1 MESQVAVLL
10 VDCDRDVLDYLETAL
25 LCEGCSV
32 EKVAT
37 WRDAA
42 ELLSEYPDSYQALL
56 LDASGVKQNQFQV
69 IREVRASNAHLPI
82 IVLSASLT
90 QAEAAECRRAGAT
103 EYLAKPLRSEDLSQ
117 IGSLARAFPALQERA
132 RSVQECSP
140 QVLLGSSPGMIEA
153 RGILKVAGA
162 SSIPVLIRGETGSG
176 KEVMARELHMRS
188 PRANRPFV
196 KLNCAALPAELVE
209 SELFGYE
216 RGAFT
221 GAFQRKLGLFELADS
236 GTIFLDEIGDMDIKL
251 QAKLLQVLQDRE
263 FKRLGGK
270 ETIRVDVRV
279 VAATHRDL
287 EKSIIDGSFR
297 EDLYYRLNVVTLELP
312 PLRERG
318 EDIIRLAEL
327 LLKKHCPAGEVPAI
341 TPALRQ
347 ALLEHNWP
355 GNVRELENL
364 MQRFLLFRNA
374 EMVLRDMRP
383 RLRSASP
390 TQINIAAAAAAAA
403 AASAPTAVNGNVN
416 YDSLSAA
423 QSANGMP
430 VAVPPA
436 IPAPLGASLS
446 PLEAAAKAKDRAE
459 TKAILEALDAA
470 RWNRKQAARI
480 LNIDYKALLYRMKK
494 LALEQTPVALTMD
507 RTQPQA

>member
-1 MESQVAVLL
+1 M
-10 VDCDRDVLDYLETAL
+10 DYLETAF

-32 EKVAT
+32 EKVTT
-37 WRDAA
+37 WRDAT
-42 ELLSEYPDSYQALL
+42 ELLAESPDGYQALL
-56 LDASGVKQNQFQV
+56 LDASGVKQNRFQV
-69 IREVRASNAHLPI
+69 IRELRASNPHLPI
-82 IVLSASLT
+82 IVLSAALT
-90 QAEAAECRRAGAT
+90 QAEAQESRRAGAT
-103 EYLAKPLRSEDLSQ
+103 EYLSKPLRSEDLSHV
-117 IGSLARAFPALQERA
+117 GALARAFPLLQKRA
-132 RSVQECSP
+132 QSVQESNP
-140 QVLLGSSPGMIEA
+140 QILLGSSPGMQEA
-153 RGILKVAGA
+153 RSILKVAGA

-176 KEVMARELHMRS
+176 KEVMARELHTRS

-196 KLNCAALPAELVE
+196 KLNCAALPSELVE

-270 ETIRVDVRV
+270 DTIRVDVRV

-287 EKSIIDGSFR
+287 EKSILDGTFR
-297 EDLYYRLNVVTLELP
+297 EDLYYRLAVVTMELP

-318 EDIIRLAEL
+318 EDILRLAEL
-327 LLKKHCPAGEVPAI
+327 LLRKHSLNGDVPAI
-341 TPALRQ
+341 TPPLRQ
-347 ALLEHNWP
+347 ALLDHNWP

-364 MQRFLLFRNA
+364 MQRYLLFRNA
-374 EMVLRDMRP
+374 DTVIRDLRP
-383 RLRSASP
+383 RFRSPSP
-390 TQINIAAAAAAAA
+390 TQVNQAVAAA
-403 AASAPTAVNGNVN
+403 AASMAVAGSAFETLSAPTNG
-416 YDSLSAA
+416 
-423 QSANGMP
+423 GMP
-430 VAVPPA
+430 AA
-436 IPAPLGASLS
+436 MSPAPVAPMGASLS
-446 PLEAAAKAKDRAE
+446 PLEAAAQAKDRAE

-494 LALEQTPVALTMD
+494 LALEQTPVPIAME
-507 RTQPQA
+507 RPQPQA